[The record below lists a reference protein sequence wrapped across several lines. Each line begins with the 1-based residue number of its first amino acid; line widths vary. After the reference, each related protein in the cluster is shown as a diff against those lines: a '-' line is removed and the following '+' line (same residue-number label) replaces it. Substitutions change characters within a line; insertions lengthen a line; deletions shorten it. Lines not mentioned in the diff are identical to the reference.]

1 MMTREMIEID
11 LHLIRKNPFQ
21 PRKHFN
27 REELEDLAL
36 SIRSV
41 GLLHPPVVRRVE
53 GNGELFE
60 LVAGER
66 RYHAAQLAGMKF
78 IPVIVVK
85 ESGDYSAEAA
95 LIENIQRVDLNP
107 LEIAKALRRLMEE
120 FGLQQEELALK
131 VGKKRST
138 LANYLRLLTLPHKI
152 QESVQSG
159 LISMGHAKAILSVDG
174 FERQLYL
181 HDLVVEEGL
190 SVRETEEAAKN
201 REKILKRILPKQPAD
216 DCYLIDLQERLQVR
230 LGTKVIISSQ
240 GNQGKIMIDYYSL
253 DDLDRVLEVI
263 G

>member
-1 MMTREMIEID
+1 MIEID
-11 LHLIRKNPFQ
+11 LHWIRENPFQ
-21 PRKHFN
+21 PRKHFIL
-27 REELEDLAL
+27 EELEELAL

-41 GLLHPPVVRRVE
+41 GLLHPPVVRRVK
-53 GNGELFE
+53 GNDQLFE

-66 RYHAAQLAGMKF
+66 RYRAARIAGLKS
-78 IPVIVVK
+78 IPVLVVR

-107 LEIAKALRRLMEE
+107 LEIAKALRRLIEE

-181 HDLVVEEGL
+181 HDLVVEDGL
-190 SVRETEEAAKN
+190 SVRETEEAAQKK
-201 REKILKRILPKQPAD
+201 EKSSKRIRSKWPVN
-216 DCYLIDLQERLQVR
+216 DCYLSDLQERLQMR
-230 LGTKVIISSQ
+230 LGTKVVISA
-240 GNQGKIMIDYYSL
+240 QGKRGKIIIDYYGL
-253 DDLDRVLEVI
+253 DDLERVLEVI